1 MARFRAHARPV
12 WFLALLFSLSAGWA
26 SAARP
31 KDPSVLLD
39 LKSFYRPDLS
49 ISTSN
54 VPLGD
59 VLPELANRDAWE
71 GYLASRGDDPRS
83 PRSRAW
89 IDPRSGAVT
98 NLLGPFP
105 LIPGTG
111 AGNELTL
118 ADLSRA
124 LGRPVS
130 GVDAEVVAALVRRFV
145 TTHRAILGVDAAQLG
160 QARATQVTPDLWQV
174 SIPQVYQ
181 GVAVRDARIAGSIS
195 HGNLVVVGTETWGN
209 VRGLEA
215 TAAIGAAQAEDA
227 GFAYAEGRAAE
238 DLIVREPRLEVIP
251 FAPADR
257 QNGEAFA
264 GPVGSGYG
272 HALAWTFV
280 FQRPPE
286 DALWEVMVDARSG
299 EVIAFQDINR
309 YDQKQVT
316 GGVYPL
322 TNTEICPDASRCGVM
337 QSGWPMPFADT
348 GLPSPNNVAN
358 SAGIFDWTAGT
369 VTTTLTGPYV
379 NINDQCGATSESSN
393 VGNLN
398 LGGVN
403 GQHDCTSAGSS
414 PGDTAAA
421 RSGFYEVNKL
431 AEQAR
436 GWLPGNA
443 WLQSQLTA
451 NMNISLTCNAFYS
464 PTNGTINFYRSGG
477 GCRNT
482 GEIAAVFDHEWGHA
496 LDDNDSGGALSN
508 SSEGYADIAAIYRL
522 NASCVGYGF
531 FATLNDGCGQTAD
544 GTGFNTNEA
553 QVGALHCDLDCSGV
567 RDADWDKHSDHA
579 PDTAL
584 GFVCNSCSS
593 GTGPCGRQ
601 VHCAAAP
608 TRQAAW
614 DLVKR
619 DLTSAPFS
627 LDSQTALI
635 VGNKLFY
642 QGSGNVGAWH
652 ACTCGASSSGC
663 GATNGY
669 MQWLT
674 ADDDNGNLSDGTP
687 HMTALFGA
695 FNRHGIACAT
705 PAAQN
710 SGCGGGPSAAPTLTA
725 TAGNYQVALSWSSVA
740 GATHYWV
747 FRTEGHAG
755 CEFGKTRI
763 ADVTGTS
770 YTDTQVANGR
780 TYYYNVVAAGA
791 SSACYGRASSCVNA
805 TPTAGVNPDFSL
817 SCSPSSLS
825 VAQGSSGG
833 SNCTVASQNG
843 FNSAVALD
851 CTGLPAG
858 ASCAYNPNPV
868 TPPANGTTGSSLTV
882 SVGAGVPAGSYPF
895 QARGIGGGLTRTF
908 NMTLQVTGA
917 PPTGDF
923 SISAAP
929 PSQSVP
935 KGLSTSYTVTVTPS
949 GGFNGVVTFGVS
961 GLPGNATGTF
971 NPPSVTG
978 SGSSTLTVAT
988 KKSTP
993 KGTFT
998 LTITGTSGSLTHS
1011 TTVTLIVLK

>member
-1 MARFRAHARPV
+1 MARTVTLAKRGL
-12 WFLALLFSLSAGWA
+12 FLGLLLSLSAGWA
-26 SAARP
+26 LAARP
-31 KDPSVLLD
+31 KDLAAFLD
-39 LKSFYRPDLS
+39 LKAFYRPDLS

-54 VPLGD
+54 APLGD
-59 VLPELANRDAWE
+59 VLLQLPNRGAWE
-71 GYLASRGDDPRS
+71 EYLASRGEDPAS
-83 PRSRAW
+83 PGTAAW
-89 IDPRSGAVT
+89 IDPRSGAAT

-105 LIPGTG
+105 LIPGDG
-111 AGNELTL
+111 AGNRVTL
-118 ADLSRA
+118 ADLSRV
-124 LGRPVS
+124 LGREVS
-130 GVDAEVVAALVRRFV
+130 SVDADVVAALVRRFA
-145 TTHRAILGVDAAQLG
+145 TTHRAILGIDTAQLG
-160 QARATQVTPDLWQV
+160 TARATQVTPDLWQV
-174 SIPQVYQ
+174 SIPQTFQ
-181 GVAVRDARIAGSIS
+181 GVRVRDARLAASIS
-195 HGNLVVVGTETWGN
+195 HGNLVVVGTETWGD
-209 VRGLEA
+209 VRLA
-215 TAAIGAAQAEDA
+215 DAAPTIPAAQAEDA
-227 GFAYAEGRAAE
+227 AFAYAEGRAVE
-238 DLIVREPRLEVIP
+238 DVIVREPRLEIVP
-251 FAPADR
+251 LAPQDM

-272 HALAWTFV
+272 HALVWTFV

-286 DALWEVMVDARSG
+286 DALWEVMVEARSG
-299 EVIAFQDINR
+299 EVMAFQDINR
-309 YDQKQVT
+309 YEQKQVT

-322 TNTEICPDASRCGVM
+322 TNTEICPDAPRCGVM

-348 GLPSPNNVAN
+348 GLPAPNNFAN
-358 SAGIFDWTAGT
+358 SAGIFDWTSGT
-369 VTTTLTGPYV
+369 VTTTLTGRYV
-379 NINDQCGATSESSN
+379 NINDNCGAANESSP

-403 GQHDCTSAGSS
+403 GQHDCTTAGAS
-414 PGDTAAA
+414 PGDTAAS
-421 RSGFYEVNKL
+421 RSGSYELNKL
-431 AEQAR
+431 IEQAR
-436 GWLPGNA
+436 GWLPANP
-443 WLQSQLTA
+443 WLQSQITS
-451 NMNISLTCNAFYS
+451 NMNIVNTCNAFYS
-464 PTNGTINFYRSGG
+464 PSNGTINFYRSGG

-496 LDDNDSGGALSN
+496 LDDNDAAGALSN

-531 FATLNDGCGQTAD
+531 FWTLNDGCGQTAD

-553 QVGALHCDLDCSGV
+553 QVGAAHCDLDCSGV

-584 GFVCNSCSS
+584 GFVCNSCGS

-608 TRQAAW
+608 VRQAAW

-619 DLTSAPFS
+619 DLMSAPFS

-642 QGSGNVGAWH
+642 QGSGNVGTWH

-674 ADDDNGNLSDGTP
+674 ADDDNGNLNDGTP

-695 FNRHGIACAT
+695 FNRHGIACST

-710 SGCGGGPSAAPTLTA
+710 SGCAGGPSAAPALTA
-725 TAGNYQVALSWSSVA
+725 TAGNYQVALSWTSVA

-747 FRTEGHAG
+747 FRSEGHAG
-755 CEFGKTRI
+755 CEFGKTLI
-763 ADVTGTS
+763 ADVAGTS

-791 SSACYGRASSCVNA
+791 SSACYGRTSSCVNA
-805 TPTAGVNPDFSL
+805 MPVAQSNPDFTL
-817 SCSPSSLS
+817 SCSPSNLS
-825 VAQGSSGG
+825 IEQGSSGG
-833 SNCTVASQNG
+833 SSCTVASQNG
-843 FNSAVALD
+843 FASAVSLD

-858 ASCAYNPNPV
+858 ATCAYSPNPV
-868 TPPANGTTGSSLTV
+868 TPPADGSVGSSLTV
-882 SVGAGVPAGSYPF
+882 AVGSGVPVSTYSF
-895 QARGIGGGLTRTF
+895 EARGIGGGLTRTF
-908 NMTLQVTGA
+908 NMTLNVTS

-923 SISAAP
+923 SLSAAP
-929 PSQSVP
+929 PSQTVK

-949 GGFNGVVTFGVS
+949 GGFNGVVMFGVN
-961 GLPGNATGTF
+961 GLPPNATATF
-971 NPPSVTG
+971 NPPSVPG
-978 SGSSTLTVAT
+978 SGSSTMTVAT

-993 KGTFT
+993 KGMFV
-998 LTITGTSGSLTHS
+998 LTINGTSGGLTHT
-1011 TTVTLIVLK
+1011 TTVTLVVTK

>member
-1 MARFRAHARPV
+1 MARNHALARPAL
-12 WFLALLFSLSAGWA
+12 FLAVLFGLSAGWA
-26 SAARP
+26 QAARP
-31 KDPSVLLD
+31 KDPAVFLD
-39 LKSFYRPDLS
+39 LKAFYRPDLV
-49 ISTSN
+49 ITTSN

-59 VLPELANRDAWE
+59 VLADLPNRGAWE
-71 GYLASRGDDPRS
+71 GWLASRGDDPRS
-83 PRSRAW
+83 PRGAAW
-89 IDPRSGAVT
+89 IDPRSGAAT
-98 NLLGPFP
+98 NLMGPFP

-111 AGNELTL
+111 AGNRITL
-118 ADLSRA
+118 ADLSRS
-124 LGRPVS
+124 LGRDVS
-130 GVDAEVVAALVRRFV
+130 GVDADVVGAAVHRFV
-145 TTHRAILGVDAAQLG
+145 MTHRAILGVDAAQLG
-160 QARATQVTPDLWQV
+160 PARATQVTPDLWQV
-174 SIPQVYQ
+174 SVPQVYG
-181 GVAVRDARIAGSIS
+181 GVPVRDGRLAASIS
-195 HGNLVVVGTETWGN
+195 YGNLVLIGTETWGD
-209 VRGLEA
+209 VRSLDA
-215 TAAIGAAQAEDA
+215 TPAVGASQAVEA
-227 GFAYAEGRAAE
+227 GFAYAEGRADE
-238 DLIVREPRLEVIP
+238 DVIVRQPRLEIVP
-251 FAPADR
+251 LAPQDL

-264 GPVGSGYG
+264 GAVGTGYG
-272 HALAWTFV
+272 HALVWTFV
-280 FQRPPE
+280 FQRPPQ
-286 DALWEVMVDARSG
+286 DARWEVMVDARSG

-309 YDQKQVT
+309 YEQKQVT

-322 TNTEICPDASRCGVM
+322 TDTGICPDAARCGTM

-348 GLPSPNNVAN
+348 GLPSPNDVAN
-358 SAGIFDWTAGT
+358 SAGIFDWTSGT

-379 NINDQCGATSESSN
+379 NINDTCGAISESSAI
-393 VGNLN
+393 GTLD
-398 LGGVN
+398 LAGAN
-403 GQHDCTSAGSS
+403 GQHDCTSAGASA
-414 PGDTAAA
+414 GDTPAS
-421 RSGFYEVNKL
+421 RSAFYEVNKL

-436 GWLPGNA
+436 GWLPSNA
-443 WLQSQLTA
+443 WLQSQLTT
-451 NMNISLTCNAFYS
+451 NVNIVNTCNAFW
-464 PTNGTINFYRSGG
+464 NGVTINFYRSGG

-482 GEIAAVFDHEWGHA
+482 GEIAAVFDHEWGHG
-496 LDDNDSGGALSN
+496 LDDNDAGGALSN

-531 FATLNDGCGQTAD
+531 FWTADSGCGQTAD
-544 GTGFNTNEA
+544 GTGFNENES
-553 QVGALHCDLDCSGV
+553 QVGTFHCDLDCSGV
-567 RDADWDKHSDHA
+567 RDADWDKHADHT

-584 GFVCNSCSS
+584 GFVCSSCSS

-619 DLTSAPFS
+619 DLMTAPFS

-674 ADDDNGNLSDGTP
+674 ADDDNGNLNDGTP

-705 PAAQN
+705 PTPLN
-710 SGCGGGPSAAPTLTA
+710 SGCAGGPTAAPTLSA
-725 TAGNYQVALSWSSVA
+725 TAGNYQAALSWTSAA

-755 CEFGKTRI
+755 CEFGKTLI
-763 ADVTGTS
+763 ADVTATS

-780 TYYYNVVAAGA
+780 TYYYNVVPAGA

-805 TPTAGVNPDFSL
+805 TPTAPSNPDFAL
-817 SCSPSSLS
+817 SCNPSSLG
-825 VAQGSSGG
+825 VEQGQSGG
-833 SNCTVASQNG
+833 SSCTVASQNG

-851 CTGLPAG
+851 CTGLPVG
-858 ASCAYNPNPV
+858 VTCAYNPNPV
-868 TPPANGTTGSSLTV
+868 TPPANGTVGSSLTV
-882 SVGAGVPAGSYPF
+882 AVGAAVPTGTYPF

-908 NMTLQVTGA
+908 NMTLTVTS

-923 SISAAP
+923 TVSAAP
-929 PSQSVP
+929 PSQSVK
-935 KGLSTSYTVTVTPS
+935 KGLSASYTATVTPS
-949 GGFNGVVTFGVS
+949 GGFNGVVSFGVS
-961 GLPGNATGTF
+961 GLPTSATATF

-988 KKSTP
+988 KKNTP

-998 LTITGTSGSLTHS
+998 LTISGTSGSLTHT
-1011 TTVTLIVLK
+1011 TTVTLEVTPN